1 MRPRTS
7 VSLSTLLIV
16 GSLALAPSPNL
27 AGASTTLAIGP
38 RGLSQV
44 TLGLGQLT
52 VNKRLTQLLGAATL
66 PITPTPLLSQCGV
79 NAMASWHALSVFFNK
94 NRLVGISYG
103 PGGTPAAHTTAGLR
117 LRDTWAR
124 ARSLYHNTLHFS
136 ALRGGSWYVKTPAGT
151 IDGLLI
157 PSTGKPP
164 RATSRILTIDVGR
177 VGCPAFTP

>member
-1 MRPRTS
+1 MRPRFS
-7 VSLSTLLIV
+7 VLLSSSLIV
-16 GSLALAPSPNL
+16 GSLALAPVPN
-27 AGASTTLAIGP
+27 AASASTQLTIGP
-38 RGLSQV
+38 RGLANV

-52 VNKRLTQLLGAATL
+52 VNKRLTQLLGGPTL
-66 PITPTPLLSQCGV
+66 AITPTPLLSQCGV

-94 NRLVGISYG
+94 NRLVGISFG
-103 PGGTPAAHTTAGLR
+103 PGGTPPVRTTAGLR

-136 ALRGGSWYVKTPAGT
+136 TLRGGTWYVKTRVGV

-164 RATSRILTIDVGR
+164 RANSRILTMDVGH
-177 VGCPAFTP
+177 VGCPAFSP